1 MPDTLMQCG
10 TCVAEPPPLDAVLA
24 AVTYDFP
31 WAGLIVQFKF
41 HQGTGWA
48 PGFAALMRSM
58 PWVEPALDCADWV
71 IPMPLSPTR
80 LQQRGFNQALEL
92 ARGLG
97 TSKLQHD
104 VLLRIKEAPPQ
115 STLPRKERLTNVRGA
130 YALAPEFAPAAKGK
144 RIVLVDDV
152 MTTGASLH
160 AAARALRRAGAAHIT
175 AIVLAR
181 AE

>member
-1 MPDTLMQCG
+1 MQCG
-10 TCVAEPPPLDAVLA
+10 ACVAEPPPLDAVLA

-41 HQGTGWA
+41 HQSTGWA

-58 PWVEPALDCADWV
+58 PWVEPALDRADWV
-71 IPMPLSPTR
+71 LPMPLSPTR

-92 ARGLG
+92 ARALG
-97 TSKLQHD
+97 TSKLQSD

-160 AAARALRRAGAAHIT
+160 AAAQVLRRAGAAHIT